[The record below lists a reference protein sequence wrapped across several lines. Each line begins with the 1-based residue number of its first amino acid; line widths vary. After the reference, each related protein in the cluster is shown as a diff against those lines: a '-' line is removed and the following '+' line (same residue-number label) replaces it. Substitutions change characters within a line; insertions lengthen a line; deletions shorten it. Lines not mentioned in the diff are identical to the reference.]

1 MSGVANRTKGI
12 IVAHAII
19 HDLSQWLM
27 KIPWYINGALA
38 IAAAIAQVKS
48 DRINPNRKWL

>member
-1 MSGVANRTKGI
+1 MSGVAIRTKGI

-27 KIPWYINGALA
+27 KIPLYINGAPA
-38 IAAAIAQVKS
+38 IAAAIAKVKP
-48 DRINPNRKWL
+48 D

>member
-1 MSGVANRTKGI
+1 MSTALRISGVATSTKGI

-27 KIPWYINGALA
+27 KFPLCVNGALA
-38 IAAAIAQVKS
+38 IAAAIAQVKP
-48 DRINPNRKWL
+48 D

>member
-1 MSGVANRTKGI
+1 MSGVASRTKGI

-27 KIPWYINGALA
+27 KIPLWKNGTLA
-38 IAAAIAQVKS
+38 IAAAIAQVKP
-48 DRINPNRKWL
+48 D

>member
-38 IAAAIAQVKS
+38 IAAAIAQVKP
-48 DRINPNRKWL
+48 D